1 MTPNLL
7 GSLDAGTNGWQTLH
21 VVLTSVYLAA
31 LGIACVYGVHRYWL
45 VLLERYYHRRQTP
58 EPDQFKVLPR
68 VTVQLPLYNE
78 ATVAE
83 RIIEAACRL
92 DYPRDRL
99 QIQVL
104 DDSTDECA
112 AIARRCVERLRQ
124 AGHDVICL
132 HRDHRTGFKAGAL
145 QEGQSRA
152 TGRFIAVFDADFIP
166 PPDFLHRAIHYF
178 TQPRVGMVQAAW
190 GHLNREVSTLTR
202 CQAVFLDSHFHIDH
216 TARHRA
222 GHWFNFNST
231 AGIWRR
237 QAIDTAGGWQH
248 DTLTEDMD
256 LSYRAQL
263 AGWRFIY
270 LPALCCPAE
279 LPADV
284 PAFKS
289 QQHRWI
295 KGTMQTAAKLLPR
308 ILRADVSPG
317 HKIEAW
323 FHLTSPVV
331 HPCVVLIV
339 LLAYP
344 AMAMNLTPFA
354 GHSIASG
361 LFGWLVLLMATMS
374 GGTYYLAGQRV
385 QGRSW
390 AATLWQLPMLMAL
403 GVGMSVNNTRAMFE
417 AIIGHRSP
425 FVRTPKAG
433 ESRIAERDR
442 NGPRWSAATWTTVL
456 EWMMGAYALVCMAM
470 SLRAGPQRWG
480 SPFLLLFAAGFF
492 YVAAG
497 STPWRWITKIG
508 TSRATSPSA

>member
-1 MTPNLL
+1 MTPNLPQW
-7 GSLDAGTNGWQTLH
+7 LDAGSIESDALRWC
-21 VVLTSVYLAA
+21 LTAVYLAA
-31 LGIACVYGVHRYWL
+31 LGTACLYGVHRYWL
-45 VLLERYYHRRQTP
+45 VLLERHYRRRQTP
-58 EPDQFKVLPR
+58 APDHFTVLPP

-78 ATVAE
+78 AAVAE
-83 RIIEAACRL
+83 RIIKAACRL

-99 QIQVL
+99 EIQVL

-132 HRDHRTGFKAGAL
+132 HREHRAGFKAGAL
-145 QEGQSRA
+145 REGQSRA
-152 TGRFIAVFDADFIP
+152 AGRFIAVFDADFIP
-166 PPDFLHRAIHYF
+166 PSDFLLRTIHYF
-178 TQPRVGMVQAAW
+178 TQPRIGMVQAAW
-190 GHLNREVSTLTR
+190 GHLNRDDSTLTR

-216 TARHRA
+216 TARHRS
-222 GHWFNFNST
+222 GRWFNFNGT

-237 QAIDTAGGWQH
+237 QAIETAGGWQH

-263 AGWRFIY
+263 AGWRFVY
-270 LPALCCPAE
+270 LPTLSCPAE
-279 LPADV
+279 LPANV

-323 FHLTSPVV
+323 FHLTSPIV
-331 HPCVVLIV
+331 HPCVVLIA
-339 LLAYP
+339 LLTYP

-354 GHSIASG
+354 HHSFASG
-361 LFGWLVLLMATMS
+361 LFGGLVLLLATMS

-390 AATLWQLPMLMAL
+390 AATLWQMPMLMAL
-403 GVGMSVNNTRAMFE
+403 GVGMSINNTRAMFE
-417 AIIGHRSP
+417 AVIGHRSP
-425 FVRTPKAG
+425 FVRTPKCG
-433 ESRIAERDR
+433 ESRVAEHDR
-442 NGPRWSAATWTTVL
+442 NGPRWNAATWMIVL
-456 EWMMGAYALVCMAM
+456 EWMMGVYALACMTM
-470 SLRAGPQRWG
+470 SLRSAPQRWG
-480 SPFLLLFAAGFF
+480 SPFLMLFAAGFF

-497 STPWRWITKIG
+497 GTPWQRIAKII
-508 TSRATSPSA
+508 TSRTPSPSA